1 MRAREIETGRPV
13 SAAELKRE
21 GVFWQSLPFDEADY
35 QPILENVKR
44 DGGYIHQDII
54 ELRPDTPDLETIC
67 AKFDDEHLHD
77 EDEVRFILEGEG
89 IFDIR
94 SSDDRWIRVEVE
106 QGDLII
112 VPAKRYHRFEL
123 TDLKTIRCV
132 RLFQDASGWVPHY
145 RRRAS

>member
-1 MRAREIETGRPV
+1 MEAREIETGRPV

-21 GVFWQSLPFDEADY
+21 GVFCQSLPLDEADY
-35 QPILENVKR
+35 QPILETLKR
-44 DGGYIHQDII
+44 DGRYIAQDII
-54 ELRPDTPDLETIC
+54 ELRPDTPDLEAIC

-77 EDEVRFILEGEG
+77 EDEVRFVLEGEG

-94 SSDDRWIRVEVE
+94 SSDDRWMRVAVE

-132 RLFQDASGWVPHY
+132 RLFQEESGWVPHY
-145 RRRAS
+145 R